1 MDIPSL
7 SIAMNQ
13 CKLHQEVGVSVMK
26 MAMESM
32 KTQGVDLAKMLE
44 TTTQIMEQSVNPH
57 IGGNIDISI

>member
-13 CKLHQEVGVSVMK
+13 FNLHQEVGVSVIK

-32 KTQGVDLAKMLE
+32 KTQGIDLTKTLE
-44 TTTQIMEQSVNPH
+44 TTTKIMEQSVNPH
-57 IGGNIDISI
+57 IGENIDISV